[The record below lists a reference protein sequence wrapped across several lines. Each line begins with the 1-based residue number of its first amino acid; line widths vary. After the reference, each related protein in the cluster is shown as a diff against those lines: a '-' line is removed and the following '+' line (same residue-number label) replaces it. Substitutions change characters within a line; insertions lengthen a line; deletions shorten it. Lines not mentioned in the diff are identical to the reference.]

1 MRRCFLSC
9 TLALT
14 RSITAAT
21 RASCVII
28 GVASYLEIP
37 DASRAMLLGAGPFRR
52 GTKQC
57 LSYGNPY
64 DKRPWPFCFFS
75 SAPENGTA
83 FRFRFSI
90 PGNGPACKGFWGYLP
105 KKLGC
110 GCLPGTIRT
119 GKGSGRV
126 YFDIVQ
132 LGHLR
137 GCMVRKLR
145 CTGGL
150 PIPFWLLPYHLSG
163 LFSCET
169 SLDFFRAGDLVSKRV
184 TAIWTIYGMSMT
196 GMAR

>member
-14 RSITAAT
+14 
-21 RASCVII
+21 
-28 GVASYLEIP
+28 
-37 DASRAMLLGAGPFRR
+37 RAMLLGAGPFRR

-57 LSYGNPY
+57 LSYGFPY
-64 DKRPWPFCFFS
+64 DIVKIRQK
-75 SAPENGTA
+75 AMA
-83 FRFRFSI
+83 FWFRFSI

-119 GKGSGRV
+119 GKGAGRV
-126 YFDIVQ
+126 HFDIVQ

-137 GCMVRKLR
+137 GCMVRKLG

-184 TAIWTIYGMSMT
+184 TTIWTIYGMSMT

>member
-64 DKRPWPFCFFS
+64 DKRPRHFGS
-75 SAPENGTA
+75 VLVYRETGQLA
-83 FRFRFSI
+83 R
-90 PGNGPACKGFWGYLP
+90 GFGGMP

-110 GCLPGTIRT
+110 GCLPDTIRT

-126 YFDIVQ
+126 HFDIVQ
-132 LGHLR
+132 LGYLR
-137 GCMVRKLR
+137 GCMVRKLG

-163 LFSCET
+163 PFSCEA

>member
-1 MRRCFLSC
+1 MRHHRRCLLS
-9 TLALT
+9 
-14 RSITAAT
+14 RN
-21 RASCVII
+21 
-28 GVASYLEIP
+28 
-37 DASRAMLLGAGPFRR
+37 SRRFPRHAVGGWPLPARHKAMLVVWKPIRQKAM
-52 GTKQC
+52 
-57 LSYGNPY
+57 
-64 DKRPWPFCFFS
+64 
-75 SAPENGTA
+75 A
-83 FRFRFSI
+83 FWFRFSI

-119 GKGSGRV
+119 GKGAGRV
-126 YFDIVQ
+126 HFDIVQ

-137 GCMVRKLR
+137 GCMVRKLG

-184 TAIWTIYGMSMT
+184 TTIWTIYGMSMT

>member
-9 TLALT
+9 TLART

-21 RASCVII
+21 RASFVII
-28 GVASYLEIP
+28 GVASISKFQTLP
-37 DASRAMLLGAGPFRR
+37 TPCCWGLTP
-52 GTKQC
+52 
-57 LSYGNPY
+57 
-64 DKRPWPFCFFS
+64 S
-75 SAPENGTA
+75 SAAQSNAHRMETHTTKGHGLFAFFHLLRRTA
-83 FRFRFSI
+83 RHFGSVLVYRETGQLAR
-90 PGNGPACKGFWGYLP
+90 GFGGMP

-119 GKGSGRV
+119 GKGAGRAD
-126 YFDIVQ
+126 FDIVQ

-137 GCMVRKLR
+137 GCMVRKLG

-184 TAIWTIYGMSMT
+184 TTIWTIYGIRMT